1 MKLEWPAP
9 RTLLTA
15 ALGIVVIAA
24 LALGGWYWWDQ
35 QQRRVAAAY
44 AEAMTRAYAAQAPQA
59 PLDARVRAAQDLEKV
74 MAQYPSGA
82 ATAEA
87 AYELGNLR
95 WAAQQYAS
103 ARGAYEVAVAR
114 GGSPTVRTLARTSI
128 GYTWEAERNF
138 PKAVDAY
145 DAVARELRPRDFL
158 YEQSL
163 IDLAR
168 AQELAGRTPDAI
180 ATYQRVLKELPAAR
194 RADEIRARLA
204 TLGAPVPASTPG
216 GPAPAPSSTPPKR

>member
-1 MKLEWPAP
+1 MRYEWPEP
-9 RTLLTA
+9 RTLVLSGV
-15 ALGIVVIAA
+15 ALVVVVL
-24 LALGGWYWWDQ
+24 LALGGWYWYDQ

-59 PLDARVRAAQDLEKV
+59 PADARVRAAHELEQV

-95 WAAQQYAS
+95 YAAQQYAP

-114 GGSPTVRTLARTSI
+114 GSSPTVRTLARASI

-145 DAVARELRPRDFL
+145 QALTSLPPAEQVARVVAMRQAALACDGRDLGEILLGPDGPR
-158 YEQSL
+158 
-163 IDLAR
+163 
-168 AQELAGRTPDAI
+168 
-180 ATYQRVLKELPAAR
+180 
-194 RADEIRARLA
+194 
-204 TLGAPVPASTPG
+204 
-216 GPAPAPSSTPPKR
+216 

>member
-1 MKLEWPAP
+1 VTFDWPAP
-9 RTLLTA
+9 RTLITAGVAVIVVA
-15 ALGIVVIAA
+15 ALV
-24 LALGGWYWWDQ
+24 LGGWYWWDQ
-35 QQRRVAAAY
+35 QQRRTAGAY
-44 AEAMTRAYAAQAPQA
+44 AEALTRAYAAQAPQA
-59 PLDARVRAAQDLEKV
+59 PLDVRARAAQDLESV

-103 ARGAYEVAVAR
+103 ARGAYEIAVAR
-114 GGSPTVRTLARTSI
+114 GTSPTVRTLARASI

-145 DAVARELRPRDFL
+145 DAVARDLRPKDFL
-158 YEQSL
+158 YEQAL
-163 IDLAR
+163 IDLGR
-168 AQELAGRTPDAI
+168 AQELAGRAADAT
-180 ATYQRVLKELPAAR
+180 ATYQRILKDVPAPR

-204 TLGAPVPASTPG
+204 TLGVASPASS
-216 GPAPAPSSTPPKR
+216 APATR